1 MRTLKEEIKIE
12 NELEMIIESVVE
24 KHLQKL
30 IDQLKRYGYSVKE
43 LFKIA
48 PVAWDKID
56 ASRVTVYRDPS
67 DKSEIKEYTSCVKDD
82 NYIVFGILNDQV
94 GVMFYKGNITYLP
107 TDDKHKGKM
116 LNSWDIRSG
125 SPFWRKDNSQRSIKT
140 KAEDMLS
147 IADEVWV
154 INIKGKLNTQEL
166 KRSRVVAQQG
176 VWDNTPEFY
185 AKWLENNIQ
194 KYKKKIAVIRAQKND
209 DFVPL
214 SEKVMQLMDLISKEM
229 IEMHKNSE
237 YGQWGYNSNLRYD
250 LSSINGK
257 CHYAFGHLDD
267 ILRAKHDLEEA
278 KKNTKDFG
286 ERSPGSAENYI
297 STYSAR
303 YNSSI
308 QALKTRLQEIE
319 EMFEEYNKKKEIHIE
334 IEDFGVGIENVE
346 DIIADI
352 EQALNA
358 Q

>member
-1 MRTLKEEIKIE
+1 MRTLKEEIRLE
-12 NELEMIIESVVE
+12 NELEIIIESVVE

-30 IDQLKRYGYSVKE
+30 INQLKRYGYSVKE

-82 NYIVFGILNDQV
+82 NYIVFGVLNDQV
-94 GVMFYKGNITYLP
+94 GVMFYKGYVTYLP
-107 TDDKHKGKM
+107 TNDKHKGKA

-125 SPFWRKDNSQRSIKT
+125 SEFWRNDNGQRSIKT

-147 IADEVWV
+147 VADEVWV
-154 INIKGKLNTQEL
+154 INTKGKLNTHEL

-214 SEKVMQLMDLISKEM
+214 SEKVMKVIELASKEM
-229 IEMHKNSE
+229 LDMHKNSE
-237 YGQWGYNSNLRYD
+237 YGQWGYNSNLRYA
-250 LSSINGK
+250 LSRINSK
-257 CHYAFGHLDD
+257 CQYAFNQLDD

-278 KKNTKDFG
+278 KRNVKEFG
-286 ERSPGSAENYI
+286 DRSPQSAENYI
-297 STYSAR
+297 SSYSER
-303 YNSSI
+303 YNSNI
-308 QALKTRLQEIE
+308 QALKSRLQEIE
-319 EMFEEYNKKKEIHIE
+319 EMFEEYKQEKENHIE
-334 IEDFGVGIENVE
+334 KLKNR
-346 DIIADI
+346 
-352 EQALNA
+352 N
-358 Q
+358 

>member
-1 MRTLKEEIKIE
+1 MRTLKEEIRIE

-43 LFKIA
+43 LFRIA

-82 NYIVFGILNDQV
+82 NYIVFGVLNDQV

-107 TDDKHKGKM
+107 TDAKHKGKA

-125 SPFWRKDNSQRSIKT
+125 SEFWRNDNSQRSIKT

-214 SEKVMQLMDLISKEM
+214 SEKVMKAMELISKEM
-229 IEMHKNSE
+229 VDMHKNSE
-237 YGQWGYNSNLRYD
+237 YGQWGYNSDLRYA
-250 LSSINGK
+250 LSRINSR
-257 CHYAFGHLDD
+257 CQYAFNHLDD
-267 ILRAKHDLEEA
+267 ILRAKHDLEDA
-278 KKNTKDFG
+278 KKTVKEYGD
-286 ERSPGSAENYI
+286 RSPQSAENYI
-297 STYSAR
+297 SSYSER
-303 YNSSI
+303 YNSNI
-308 QALKTRLQEIE
+308 QALKSRLQEIE
-319 EMFEEYNKKKEIHIE
+319 EMFEEYKQEKEKH
-334 IEDFGVGIENVE
+334 VE
-346 DIIADI
+346 K
-352 EQALNA
+352 LNNRK
-358 Q
+358 